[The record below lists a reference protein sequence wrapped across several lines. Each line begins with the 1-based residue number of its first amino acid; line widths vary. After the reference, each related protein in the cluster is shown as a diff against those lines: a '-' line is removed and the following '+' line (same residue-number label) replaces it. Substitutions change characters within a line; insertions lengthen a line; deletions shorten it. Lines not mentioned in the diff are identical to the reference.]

1 MHFLHHPKCHEV
13 HPLVYLI
20 TLRGPIMSFGCEW
33 KVRKIDEM
41 TDQFI
46 YELFTV
52 YILQAKGQLPVAQK
66 VPLRDLEMS
75 LQELSLAVAND
86 GITN

>member
-1 MHFLHHPKCHEV
+1 MWVKSE
-13 HPLVYLI
+13 
-20 TLRGPIMSFGCEW
+20 
-33 KVRKIDEM
+33 KDEM

-52 YILQAKGQLPVAQK
+52 YILQAKGQLPVAKK